1 MTLTF
6 SPRRCMVMTMCF
18 MHAKINL
25 IGQLVPD
32 RVAPDGR
39 TDRTDRITFPVR
51 KVRTRSVKILLTVRD
66 DTAQIESLTVPAN
79 VHSSLSLAD
88 PSTSI

>member
-32 RVAPDGR
+32 RVATDGR

-66 DTAQIESLTVPAN
+66 VDIHCTDRVTYRTGECSQ
-79 VHSSLSLAD
+79 
-88 PSTSI
+88 